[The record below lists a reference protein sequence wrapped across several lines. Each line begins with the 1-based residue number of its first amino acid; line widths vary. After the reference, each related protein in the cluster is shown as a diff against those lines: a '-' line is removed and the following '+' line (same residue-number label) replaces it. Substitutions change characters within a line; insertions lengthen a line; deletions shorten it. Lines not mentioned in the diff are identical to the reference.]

1 MIKYILLMTAFFC
14 LWSGD
19 VLAEITCPA
28 KPAGKVNIIWGSE
41 PIQYDFSKSQSQ
53 MDRIDNDTVN
63 PYDRD
68 TKTHVGGLMQ
78 GGIAIKSQVQVATL
92 TYPRSKQICQWLD
105 KMDVNININPKILI
119 ASDHKKGSCRHN
131 AILNHEMKHIFVDRE
146 IVRKYVPLIKRELE
160 QAAIK
165 VGIVGPKDARNAK
178 LFQDKI
184 TDYMDG
190 RLKII
195 TTKMYSERSQN
206 QQGIDSLVEYN
217 RVSAECG

>member
-1 MIKYILLMTAFFC
+1 
-14 LWSGD
+14 
-19 VLAEITCPA
+19 
-28 KPAGKVNIIWGSE
+28 
-41 PIQYDFSKSQSQ
+41 
-53 MDRIDNDTVN
+53 
-63 PYDRD
+63 
-68 TKTHVGGLMQ
+68 
-78 GGIAIKSQVQVATL
+78 
-92 TYPRSKQICQWLD
+92 
-105 KMDVNININPKILI
+105 MDVNININPKILI
-119 ASDHKKGSCRHN
+119 ASDHKKGECRHN
-131 AILNHEMKHIFVDRE
+131 AILNHEMKHIFIDRE
-146 IVRKYVPLIKRELE
+146 IVRKYVPLIKREME

-206 QQGIDSLVEYN
+206 QQGIDSLAEYN